1 MVDGKTLMM
10 ACEGHWGKSCDFNSL
25 LQLRLLV
32 FSGEVWSIPSDKIDQ
47 FLNDI
52 KLKYLD

>member
-1 MVDGKTLMM
+1 MFGGKTLMM